1 MPNLCSTSTQI
12 LMCILYNWVY
22 TPFNYLKDDDASD
35 SHETMQFDSLVV
47 ECHYHIQQ
55 PTKL

>member
-1 MPNLCSTSTQI
+1 
-12 LMCILYNWVY
+12 VY